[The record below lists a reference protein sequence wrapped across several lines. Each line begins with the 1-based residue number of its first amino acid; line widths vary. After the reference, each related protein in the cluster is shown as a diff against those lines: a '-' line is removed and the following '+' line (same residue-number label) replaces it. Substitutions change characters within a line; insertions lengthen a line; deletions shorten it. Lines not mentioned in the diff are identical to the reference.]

1 MASRLKV
8 FLTLLK
14 YLRACLRYLMLSCQ
28 SLTTGLQPSGNHQL
42 SSTLVLHW
50 SYWLYWLNPS
60 VAHPAT
66 TSVATIYA
74 VLTISSPGFDC
85 KQLPAYILLF
95 MSKHQLRQDVPKCSE
110 CPSTI
115 ACICLEWSYLSY
127 LLYLSDIHAHVG
139 VILSSVLRNA
149 DGRSPFLLV
158 LDAGTFKEVARV
170 EFDGVDM
177 HKDIHGLFTPF
188 SSPHSCWLVSP
199 QSWFTGQFEILTW
212 LNTLLD
218 VLPPFVY
225 ACIF

>member
-1 MASRLKV
+1 MHMYRHSGCCNYWIMDSRLKV

-50 SYWLYWLNPS
+50 SYWLNPS

-66 TSVATIYA
+66 TSVATIYS

-95 MSKHQLRQDVPKCSE
+95 VSKHQLRQDVPKFSE

-115 ACICLEWSYLSY
+115 ACICLEMIISLISIW
-127 LLYLSDIHAHVG
+127 
-139 VILSSVLRNA
+139 
-149 DGRSPFLLV
+149 
-158 LDAGTFKEVARV
+158 
-170 EFDGVDM
+170 
-177 HKDIHGLFTPF
+177 
-188 SSPHSCWLVSP
+188 
-199 QSWFTGQFEILTW
+199 
-212 LNTLLD
+212 
-218 VLPPFVY
+218 Y
-225 ACIF
+225 ACTCRCHSLFGPPQCWWEVSISPSVGCWNLQGGC